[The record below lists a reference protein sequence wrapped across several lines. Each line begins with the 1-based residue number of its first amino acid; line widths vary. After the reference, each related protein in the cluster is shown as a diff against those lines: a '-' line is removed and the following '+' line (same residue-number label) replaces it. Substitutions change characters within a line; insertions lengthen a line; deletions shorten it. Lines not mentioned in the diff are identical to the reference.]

1 MNIRHGLPPASAPLL
16 RFIKCI
22 DRKCVGISS
31 SNEESINALPSL
43 SAVHLL
49 FYRRRRRRSSPFP
62 NHSCRHMVR
71 PRPSP
76 ALSDR
81 PTDRDAAAPPTIP
94 LLFYFQRQ
102 RETERDRERQGERGR
117 WHQNGYPARSTSCA
131 TGKMHTSRP
140 SSGDDRAIRGNKR
153 PDAIPSHPTVIGPR
167 RRRLPC
173 HSARVAANLAV
184 HGALTMMWNARV
196 STKDKIKCN
205 SLSF

>member
-1 MNIRHGLPPASAPLL
+1 MQ
-16 RFIKCI
+16 FIFFFT
-22 DRKCVGISS
+22 
-31 SNEESINALPSL
+31 A
-43 SAVHLL
+43 A
-49 FYRRRRRRSSPFP
+49 
-62 NHSCRHMVR
+62 
-71 PRPSP
+71 
-76 ALSDR
+76 
-81 PTDRDAAAPPTIP
+81 AAAPPLSLTILAVIWSVRVRRP
-94 LLFYFQRQ
+94 LCPTDRPT
-102 RETERDRERQGERGR
+102 ETPPRRRPFLCFSIFRDRERQGERGR